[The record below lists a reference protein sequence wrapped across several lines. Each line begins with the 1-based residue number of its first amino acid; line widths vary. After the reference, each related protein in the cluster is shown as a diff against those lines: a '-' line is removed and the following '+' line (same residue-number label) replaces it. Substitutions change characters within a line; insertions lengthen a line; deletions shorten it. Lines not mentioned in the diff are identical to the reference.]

1 MKRQLNYLNIL
12 LLLFFIISCSEEKI
26 AFTGKGQI
34 TGRVI
39 KKDSFDPIANAKVTI
54 NATNNSVFTD
64 ENGEYEFTDI
74 PEGDYSLEAEKEEYV
89 NGFEPVTVTAEQTVN
104 IIIELQRSDALNAAP
119 TAVTLLTPEDNAVNI
134 GTEINLT
141 WQEAQDPDDV
151 NLLYRLEVRND
162 MNNDV
167 ILINDL
173 SETNYTLT
181 NLDFGVKYFWQ
192 VIVSDGVNEDVYSST
207 FSFKTLEFPNNRF
220 LFTRIINGNNVIFSS
235 DENGNEIQLTDSNEN
250 CWRPRKNLLTNK
262 IAFLKISNGET
273 HLFKMDID
281 GSNKMQITNSIQP
294 MAFKNSEI
302 DFSWSTNGN
311 QLLYAHFDK
320 LYKINAD
327 GSGNQQIYQTIDGRF
342 ITECVWS
349 NDGNRI
355 VLKTNNSSGY
365 HAGIFTIDLS
375 GSILNVVADNISGAL
390 GGIDISIDNQKI
402 LYTRD
407 MSGFEDNTYRQLDS
421 RLFVYDTTTGISV
434 DYSSYKTNGTNDL
447 DPKFSPNE
455 AEIIFVNTSNDGIS
469 EKKIVT
475 VRLDNEELR
484 NELFTNAMM
493 PDWQ

>member
-64 ENGEYEFTDI
+64 ENGVYEFTDI
-74 PEGDYSLEAEKEEYV
+74 PEGDYSLEAAKEEYV

-469 EKKIVT
+469 VKKIVT